1 VGTAEITNSGVAGID
16 VLNGTLR
23 MADLAMTNQ
32 QDHSINLA
40 GVINNGACSNT
51 IDEAAT
57 GAVANNLTIVY
68 SVRGA
73 GSNGWTMEGEVNPAA
88 DEGRYEICN
97 NTGANADP
105 PNLTFSFVTLGV

>member
-1 VGTAEITNSGVAGID
+1 
-16 VLNGTLR
+16 
-23 MADLAMTNQ
+23 MTNV
-32 QDHSINLA
+32 QDSSINLV
-40 GVINNGACSNT
+40 GVINNGACSVT
-51 IDEAAT
+51 LDDAAP

-88 DEGRYEICN
+88 NEGRYEICN

-105 PNLTFSFVTLGV
+105 PTLTYSFLTLGL